1 MIIEIYTYKKSWNIF
16 SQKKET
22 NMTGYTKITLAKI
35 KKKKQL

>member
-1 MIIEIYTYKKSWNIF
+1 MEYFFSKKK
-16 SQKKET
+16 QT